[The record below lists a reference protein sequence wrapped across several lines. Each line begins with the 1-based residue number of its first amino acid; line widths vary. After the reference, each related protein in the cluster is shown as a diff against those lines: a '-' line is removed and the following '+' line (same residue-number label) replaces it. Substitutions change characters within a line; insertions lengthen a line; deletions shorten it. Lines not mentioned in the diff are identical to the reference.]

1 MTQVGLPFL
10 YTLFVWWFSTGVILY
25 LDGLP
30 QRTFK
35 WTMLGATL
43 LLGAA
48 LAGMAVSSTDASVAG
63 AYCGFTCA
71 ILVWAWQEV
80 AFLLGFVTGPRR
92 TPCPESAVGWARAR
106 LAFQAVMHHELAL
119 VVLAL
124 AVLAVTWGAPNQ
136 TGWWTFVVLWTMRQ
150 SAKLNVFLG
159 VRNLNEGFL
168 PPHLKYLQTYF
179 TRKGMNWLF
188 PVSVAVATMVVI
200 PVWRA
205 AFAPGASAFEV
216 ASFALIGSLLG
227 LAILEHWFLV
237 LPLPFEALWK
247 WGLRSRETPRRRAVL
262 RDSVVPVQPAD

>member
-1 MTQVGLPFL
+1 MSQVGLPFL

-43 LLGAA
+43 LLASA
-48 LAGMAVSSTDASVAG
+48 LVGMAVSSSDTSVAG

-80 AFLLGFVTGPRR
+80 AFLLGYVTGPRR

-106 LAFQAVMHHELAL
+106 LAFQAVLHHELAL

-168 PPHLKYLQTYF
+168 PAHLKYLQTYF

-188 PVSVAVATMVVI
+188 PVSVALATLAVI

-205 AFAPGASAFEV
+205 AFAAGASAFEV
-216 ASFALIGSLLG
+216 ASYSLIGSLLG

-237 LPLPFEALWK
+237 LPLPSEALWK
-247 WGLRSRETPRRRAVL
+247 WGLRSRDTAPAPRDAA
-262 RDSVVPVQPAD
+262 PAPP

>member
-1 MTQVGLPFL
+1 MSQVGLPFL

-35 WTMLGATL
+35 WTMLGATV
-43 LLGAA
+43 LLGLA
-48 LAGMAVSSTDASVAG
+48 LVGMSISSTDVSPAG

-80 AFLLGFVTGPRR
+80 AFLLGIVTGPRR
-92 TPCPESAVGWARAR
+92 TPCPETAVGWARAR
-106 LAFQAVMHHELAL
+106 LAFQAVLHHELAL
-119 VVLAL
+119 VLLAL

-136 TGWWTFVVLWTMRQ
+136 TAWWTFVVLWTMRQ

-237 LPLPFEALWK
+237 LPLPSEALWK
-247 WGLRSRETPRRRAVL
+247 WGLRSR
-262 RDSVVPVQPAD
+262 DSTSAAHADAAPAPP

>member
-1 MTQVGLPFL
+1 MSQVGLPFL

-35 WTMLGATL
+35 WTMLGATVL
-43 LLGAA
+43 LAAA
-48 LAGMAVSSTDASVAG
+48 LVGMTVSSNDTSVAG

-80 AFLLGFVTGPRR
+80 AFLLGIVTGPRR
-92 TPCPESAVGWARAR
+92 TPCPEGAVGWARAR
-106 LAFQAVMHHELAL
+106 LAFQAVLHHELAL

-124 AVLAVTWGAPNQ
+124 AVLAVTWNAPNQ

-179 TRKGMNWLF
+179 TRKGMNGLF
-188 PVSVAVATMVVI
+188 PVSVAVATMVAI

-205 AFAPGASAFEV
+205 AFAPGASAFDV
-216 ASFALIGSLLG
+216 ASLALIGSLLG

-237 LPLPFEALWK
+237 LPLPSEDLWK
-247 WGLRSRETPRRRAVL
+247 WGLRSRDAAPAPRVDTAAA
-262 RDSVVPVQPAD
+262 PP

>member
-1 MTQVGLPFL
+1 MTQGGLPFL

-30 QRTFK
+30 QRSFK

-48 LAGMAVSSTDASVAG
+48 LVGMATSSTDTSVAG

-92 TPCPESAVGWARAR
+92 TPCPESAVGWVRAR
-106 LAFQAVMHHELAL
+106 LAFQAVLHHELAL

-179 TRKGMNWLF
+179 TRKAMNGLF

-237 LPLPFEALWK
+237 LPLPSEALWK
-247 WGLRSRETPRRRAVL
+247 WGLRSRDGAPAPRTDVAAA
-262 RDSVVPVQPAD
+262 PP

>member
-1 MTQVGLPFL
+1 MTQFGLPFL

-30 QRTFK
+30 RHTFK

-43 LLGAA
+43 LLGSA
-48 LAGMAVSSTDASVAG
+48 LAGMAVSSTDTSVAG

-106 LAFQAVMHHELAL
+106 LAFQAVLHHELAL
-119 VVLAL
+119 VLLAL
-124 AVLAVTWGAPNQ
+124 AVLIVTWGAPNQ

-179 TRKGMNWLF
+179 TRKCMNWLF

-205 AFAPGASAFEV
+205 AFAPAASAFEV

-237 LPLPFEALWK
+237 LPLPSEALWK
-247 WGLRSRETPRRRAVL
+247 WGLRSRDSTPAARNDVAAA
-262 RDSVVPVQPAD
+262 PP